1 MAKKSSVEKNNRRK
15 LLVARYQQKRAEL
28 KAIMKNPSTSLA
40 ERLEAQEKLSALPRN
55 SSRVRVRNRC
65 ALTGRAR
72 GYMGLFKLS
81 RIMFRELA
89 LQGVLPGV
97 KKTSW

>member
-15 LLVARYQQKRAEL
+15 LLVAKYAQKRAEL
-28 KAIMKNPSTSLA
+28 KAIVKRVSSSME
-40 ERLEAQEKLSALPRN
+40 ERLEAQNQLSALPRN
-55 SSRVRVRNRC
+55 SSPVRVRNRC

>member
-1 MAKKSSVEKNNRRK
+1 MAKTSSVEKNNRRK
-15 LLVARYQQKRAEL
+15 LLVARYAKVRAEL
-28 KAIMKNPSTSLA
+28 KAVVKNPASSMK
-40 ERLEAQEKLSALPRN
+40 ERLEAQDKLSALPRN
-55 SSRVRVRNRC
+55 SSPVRVRNRC
-65 ALTGRAR
+65 ALTGRSR

>member
-1 MAKKSSVEKNNRRK
+1 MAKKSSVEKNNKRR
-15 LLVARYQQKRAEL
+15 LLVARYQKTRAEL
-28 KAIMKNPSTSLA
+28 KAIVKSPSSSMGQ
-40 ERLEAQEKLSALPRN
+40 RLEAQAKLSALPRN
-55 SSRVRVRNRC
+55 SSPVRVRNRC
-65 ALTGRAR
+65 ALTGRSR

-89 LQGVLPGV
+89 LQGVLPGI

>member
-15 LLVARYQQKRAEL
+15 LLVARYLKQRQEL
-28 KAIMKNPSTSLA
+28 KAVVKNPASSMQ
-40 ERLEAQEKLSALPRN
+40 ERMEAQAKLSALPRN
-55 SSRVRVRNRC
+55 SSPVRVRNRC

-72 GYMGLFKLS
+72 GYMGMFQLS